1 MALTGHLFIAVL
13 VLIALTLFV
22 LVLVDLPRARRR
34 WARRSV
40 RGVEVVALNL
50 VVVTPCFALLNDQ
63 YVFYES
69 WGDLLG
75 SQGRAVGRS

>member
-22 LVLVDLPRARRR
+22 LVLLDLPRARRR

-40 RGVEVVALNL
+40 RGVEVV
-50 VVVTPCFALLNDQ
+50 TPT
-63 YVFYES
+63 S
-69 WGDLLG
+69 W
-75 SQGRAVGRS
+75 SSPSASRS